1 VTSQSQNMIA
11 DSLDVRMPGQRIR
24 EVHAL
29 RNAYAEGRPDSTKFR
44 ADTTD
49 WLRGDTIIA
58 HFDSIPAADTTK
70 GPDIRRL
77 VASDSAS
84 AYYHVA
90 PSDTSLR
97 RPAINYV
104 KGREITVDFD
114 ERRVTSIAVEGRVA
128 GVYLEP
134 AAIDT
139 TQRRANP
146 RTGAPAQQRG
156 RPPVTSAPGA
166 RRP

>member
-1 VTSQSQNMIA
+1 M
-11 DSLDVRMPGQRIR
+11 
-24 EVHAL
+24 
-29 RNAYAEGRPDSTKFR
+29 
-44 ADTTD
+44 
-49 WLRGDTIIA
+49 
-58 HFDSIPAADTTK
+58 
-70 GPDIRRL
+70 
-77 VASDSAS
+77 ASDSAS

-104 KGREITVDFD
+104 KGHEITVDFD
-114 ERRVTSIAVEGRVA
+114 ERRVISIVVEGRVA

-134 AAIDT
+134 AVIDT

-146 RTGAPAQQRG
+146 RTPAQQRG
-156 RPPVTSAPGA
+156 RPPVTSAPGV